1 MVLAA
6 RPGGGPL
13 LVWSAAYGV
22 SGALIAAD
30 GQSAGTPFDIV
41 GSPTA
46 NAGMFDGAWVGDAF
60 NVAVSTYVP
69 PDYSPA
75 LRIAR
80 IDVNGT
86 LTSRD
91 VLMGDEFEDAPR
103 IARGA
108 TDTRVTYVCPHRPV
122 VGYDVDIKWRRFG
135 SAGERLAD
143 AVLAEADRQLR
154 AVTGRRVRR

>member
-22 SGALIAAD
+22 SGSFIAAD
-30 GQSAGTPFDIV
+30 GQSAGTPFEIV
-41 GSPTA
+41 GSPAA
-46 NAGMFDGAWVGDAF
+46 NGGMFDGAWVGDAF
-60 NVAVSTYVP
+60 NVAVSTFVP

-80 IDVNGT
+80 IDVNGA

-91 VLMGDEFEDAPR
+91 VLMGDEFEDVPR

-108 TDTRVTYVCPHRPV
+108 TDTRVTYAARIDPRRPTTSTSS
-122 VGYDVDIKWRRFG
+122 GGG
-135 SAGERLAD
+135 SAR
-143 AVLAEADRQLR
+143 R
-154 AVTGRRVRR
+154 ANGWPMPCS